1 MDVVTISPAD
11 LGGRVSDAGLVLV
24 ECWAPTCGACKV
36 FDPVFEK
43 VAGDHPEH
51 LFLRLDITADEDSS
65 KSLGIEHTPSLLV
78 YREGILLFRQAGN
91 YEEAQ
96 LADIVRQAATIDMEM
111 VRADIAAAAEDGEKH
126 GDGP

>member
-1 MDVVTISPAD
+1 MGVAMVNPEDLKEKVTGD
-11 LGGRVSDAGLVLV
+11 GLVLV

-36 FDPVFEK
+36 FDPIFER
-43 VAGDHPEH
+43 VAEKHPEH

-65 KSLGIEHTPSLLV
+65 KSLGIEHTPAIMV

-111 VRADIAAAAEDGEKH
+111 VRADIAAAAENSEKL
-126 GDGP
+126 GDGT